1 MENVKKKK
9 YTFLTDIRRNKLSYL
24 LLLPAATYVAL
35 FGYMTLP
42 YIVIAFQDFNYTKGI
57 WGSEF
62 VGLKNFEFFFR
73 SNRAAL
79 VTYNT
84 VFLNFL
90 FIVFGTTS
98 AVVLALLFNEIRS
111 RKYLKVT
118 QSFALFP
125 NFLSWIIVN
134 YVVYAFLST
143 EYGWIN
149 EILKSFGMEPVS
161 MYSTAE
167 PWPAILVII
176 RVWKNAGLDSVIY
189 MAAILGIDESYY
201 EAARIDGASRM
212 QQIRYITLPLISS
225 TICILTLLAIGKI
238 FYGDF
243 QMIYSLVGDNG
254 IVLEKTDVI
263 DTFVYRALRQTGDP
277 SAAMAVGLY
286 QAVVGFILVFG
297 SNFIAKKYFPGG
309 AIF

>member
-1 MENVKKKK
+1 MR
-9 YTFLTDIRRNKLSYL
+9 DIRRNKLSYL
-24 LLLPAATYVAL
+24 LMLPAGIYTLL
-35 FGYMTLP
+35 FGYCTLP
-42 YIVIAFQDFNYTKGI
+42 YIVIAFQNYNYTKGI
-57 WGSEF
+57 FGSEF

-79 VTYNT
+79 VTFNT
-84 VFLNFL
+84 VYLNFF
-90 FIVFGTTS
+90 FIVVGTLAS
-98 AVVLALLFNEIRS
+98 VLLALLLNEIRGK
-111 RKYLKVT
+111 RYLKVT
-118 QSFALFP
+118 QSMLLFP

-134 YVVYAFLST
+134 YIVFAMLST

-149 EILKSFGMEPVS
+149 QIIKSLGHTPVS
-161 MYSTAE
+161 LYSSADA
-167 PWPAILVII
+167 WPLILV
-176 RVWKNAGLDSVIY
+176 VVKTWKSAGINSVIY
-189 MAAILGIDESYY
+189 MATIVGIDESYY
-201 EAARIDGASRM
+201 EAAKIDGATKL
-212 QQIRYITLPLISS
+212 QQIRYITMPLLAL

-254 IVLEKTDVI
+254 ILLQRTDVI

-277 SAAMAVGLY
+277 SGAMAVGLY
-286 QAVVGFILVFG
+286 QAAVGFVLVFG